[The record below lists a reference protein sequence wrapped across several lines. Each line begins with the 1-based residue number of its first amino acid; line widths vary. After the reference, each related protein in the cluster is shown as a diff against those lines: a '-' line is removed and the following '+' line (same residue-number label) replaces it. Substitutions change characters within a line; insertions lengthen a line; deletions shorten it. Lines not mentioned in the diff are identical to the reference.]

1 MESILLVED
10 EDDIGSLLKEELEIH
25 GYRIIWV
32 KNGVD
37 AVLAAM
43 DNKFDILIVDMIIP
57 DLSGI
62 NTIRIISKIAPGIAV
77 IACSGMMEKNIMI
90 DSVAAGA
97 SVCVNKP
104 FTISQMLSHIR
115 WAAKHKKGREGEL

>member
-10 EDDIGSLLKEELEIH
+10 EDNIGSLLKEELEIH

-43 DNKFDILIVDMIIP
+43 DNKFDILIP

-77 IACSGMMEKNIMI
+77 IACSGLMEKDIMI

-115 WAAKHKKGREGEL
+115 WAAKHKKGQGGEL